1 MAFLNATT
9 LLYTMSYGDIEVLLE
24 YFNSVVWFT
33 QNEMMQG

>member
-1 MAFLNATT
+1 
-9 LLYTMSYGDIEVLLE
+9 MSYGDIEVLLE